1 MVCNKKNI
9 LLKTFSLWYLGIFF
23 LLFFFG
29 RTARLAG
36 ILSFQ
41 NRDWNPGPWQ
51 QNLGVLTT
59 GPPRNF
65 LCFFNCGKFKFHKH
79 RKQNDTLLTHTFQQL
94 HTHGQSC
101 LLISLAAFPFT
112 LELFWNKSYTH
123 SKIPQQ
129 VPLKEQDLFLI
140 IVFGQFLHLST
151 ILKCNELNVIS

>member
-1 MVCNKKNI
+1 MKNRSQCKCEWYFLWLEPNSGLETMRNI
-9 LLKTFSLWYLGIFF
+9 SFLK
-23 LLFFFG
+23 
-29 RTARLAG
+29 RL
-36 ILSFQ
+36 
-41 NRDWNPGPWQ
+41 
-51 QNLGVLTT
+51 
-59 GPPRNF
+59 
-65 LCFFNCGKFKFHKH
+65 FFNCGKFKFHKH